1 MAEEN
6 ANVTSALAVVEEQQK
21 VVGSA
26 LVAASGTAVL
36 AENSDTSTEIL
47 EQIRFIQNQTL
58 RAVRDVANGIM
69 EMVAFNKLQDRRAL
83 EDKTEDEKENQLDG
97 GPGAM
102 PVKLEP
108 QEGDEGGGGSGIF
121 ASILG
126 AFGGMAFLK
135 KLFAPFIAIFGKS
148 GMLVKLFGRF
158 GPLGALILGF
168 TLVYKYSDEIAKA
181 LTPALDKLKDLA
193 TKLKPV
199 TDFLIRV
206 GDFLIK
212 SLLGAVGGALELVVD
227 AVTGIVEGFT
237 MIFEGDVLGGLNRI
251 FGMEGLLGFLIE
263 LPKKIFDKTVEF
275 LGGLA
280 EAMGIDFKALYDN
293 IVLYVTDTIT
303 NIKNF
308 FIDLKDNIVQFFT
321 DAYDTVK
328 TTITDAIN
336 GAFTF
341 FADIF
346 NSISDFFS
354 DSFNKVKDFVTSL
367 PDKILGFVSNMFRPI
382 TDFFTSIGNRI
393 KEAINGIVDAL
404 PLPDFVKDKMKFNVT
419 PTQSQL
425 DEVSTGDA
433 SVAEKIALDEAKG
446 LTTIAGKYDFKD
458 GVLQQNGQDFRA
470 IGVDFAEAVA
480 DEIGEQVKVAYDKT
494 NKRYVVVKQDMALGE
509 RTGTTI
515 ASPDVDMTDI
525 IGTGNTTNVKL
536 PVGDIPDLENDNQ
549 GAVVVN
555 NNNYNT
561 SNSSVNSQTDVH
573 SGKLDTGIDP
583 YFEKSANNLSA

>member
-6 ANVTSALAVVEEQQK
+6 ENLTSALAVVEEQQK

-181 LTPALDKLKDLA
+181 LSPALDKLKVLGEQ
-193 TKLKPV
+193 LKPV

-212 SLLGAVGGALELVVD
+212 SLLGGIGSALELVVD
-227 AVTGIVEGFT
+227 SVTGIVEGFK
-237 MIFEGDVLGGLNRI
+237 MIFEGDILGGLNRM
-251 FGMEGLLGFLIE
+251 FGMDGLLGFLLE

-280 EAMGIDFKALYDN
+280 EAIGIDFKALYDN
-293 IVLYVTDTIT
+293 IVTYVSDTIT
-303 NIKNF
+303 NIGNF

-321 DAYDTVK
+321 DAYENIK
-328 TTITDAIN
+328 TTIKDAVK
-336 GAFTF
+336 G
-341 FADIF
+341 IF
-346 NSISDFFS
+346 DPIVEFFS
-354 DSFNKVKDFVTSL
+354 GIGDS
-367 PDKILGFVSNMFRPI
+367 
-382 TDFFTSIGNRI
+382 I
-393 KEAINGIVDAL
+393 KTVVNNIIDSL
-404 PLPDFVKDKMKFNVT
+404 PLPKFIKDKMKFETKATKAADERIDETGVKSKYVDDNITGMQRERISGGGATMQEASAEFTGEKYGSAKITKSGTSGYDSVSAIMT
-419 PTQSQL
+419 PEEFTEYNKL
-425 DEVSTGDA
+425 DTNGQMDYL
-433 SVAEKIALDEAKG
+433 KALDDDEQERRSMIKKLHEDKLEFDKANQN
-446 LTTIAGKYDFKD
+446 LINKY
-458 GVLQQNGQDFRA
+458 
-470 IGVDFAEAVA
+470 
-480 DEIGEQVKVAYDKT
+480 KT
-494 NKRYVVVKQDMALGE
+494 EPDVMM
-509 RTGTTI
+509 
-515 ASPDVDMTDI
+515 SPDDQMLQDDKFQRQAKIKASTI
-525 IGTGNTTNVKL
+525 S
-536 PVGDIPDLENDNQ
+536 DLDNNNQ
-549 GAVVVN
+549 GAIVVN

-561 SNSSVNSQTDVH
+561 SNSSVSSQTDVH

-583 YFEKSANNLSA
+583 YFEKNANNLSA

>member
-181 LTPALDKLKDLA
+181 LSPALDKLKVLGEQ
-193 TKLKPV
+193 LKPV

-212 SLLGAVGGALELVVD
+212 SLLGGIGSALELVVD
-227 AVTGIVEGFT
+227 SVTGIVEGFK
-237 MIFEGDVLGGLNRI
+237 MIFEGDILGGLNRM
-251 FGMEGLLGFLIE
+251 FGMDGLLGFLLE

-280 EAMGIDFKALYDN
+280 EAIGIDFKALYDN
-293 IVLYVTDTIT
+293 IVTYVSDTIT
-303 NIKNF
+303 NIGNF

-321 DAYDTVK
+321 DAYENIK
-328 TTITDAIN
+328 TTIKDAVK
-336 GAFTF
+336 G
-341 FADIF
+341 IF
-346 NSISDFFS
+346 DPIVEFFS
-354 DSFNKVKDFVTSL
+354 GIGDS
-367 PDKILGFVSNMFRPI
+367 
-382 TDFFTSIGNRI
+382 I
-393 KEAINGIVDAL
+393 KTVVNNIIDSL
-404 PLPDFVKDKMKFNVT
+404 PLPKFIKDKMKFET
-419 PTQSQL
+419 KATKAA
-425 DEVSTGDA
+425 DEVITESGVKSKYVDDSITGMQRERISGGGATMQEA
-433 SVAEKIALDEAKG
+433 SAEFTGEKYGSAKITKSGTSGYDSVSAIMTPEEFTEYNKLDTNGQMDYLKALDTKEQERRSMIKK
-446 LTTIAGKYDFKD
+446 LHQDKLEFDKSNQDLINKY
-458 GVLQQNGQDFRA
+458 
-470 IGVDFAEAVA
+470 
-480 DEIGEQVKVAYDKT
+480 KT
-494 NKRYVVVKQDMALGE
+494 EPDVMM
-509 RTGTTI
+509 
-515 ASPDVDMTDI
+515 SPDDQMLQDDKFQRQAKIKASTI
-525 IGTGNTTNVKL
+525 S
-536 PVGDIPDLENDNQ
+536 DLDNNNQ
-549 GAVVVN
+549 GAIVVN

-561 SNSSVNSQTDVH
+561 SNSSVSSQTDVH

-583 YFEKSANNLSA
+583 YFEKNANNLSA

>member
-1 MAEEN
+1 MAEEDKN
-6 ANVTSALAVVEEQQK
+6 IGTALAVVEEQQK

-36 AENSDTSTEIL
+36 AENSDSSMDIL
-47 EQIRFIQNQTL
+47 EQIRDIQVKTL
-58 RAVRDVANGIM
+58 RGINDVATNIKDM
-69 EMVAFNKLQDRRAL
+69 FTFDKLQDRRAK
-83 EDKTEDEKENQLDG
+83 EDQTELEKENMSNVGDDG
-97 GPGAM
+97 M
-102 PVKLEP
+102 PVKVINNE
-108 QEGDEGGGGSGIF
+108 EGGEGGKGVF
-121 ASILG
+121 GAILG
-126 AFGGMAFLK
+126 ALGGMAFLK
-135 KLFAPFIAIFGKS
+135 KLFAPVIAIFGKS
-148 GMLVKLFGRF
+148 GLLVKLFGRF

-168 TLVYKYSDEIAKA
+168 TLVYKYSDEIAAA
-181 LTPALDKLKDLA
+181 LAPAIDKIKDIIV
-193 TKLKPV
+193 KLKPLI
-199 TDFLIRV
+199 DFLKRV

-212 SLLGAVGGALELVVD
+212 QLLEGVGGALTLVVT
-227 AVTGIVEGFT
+227 AVEGVIDGFK
-237 MIFEGDVLGGLNRI
+237 MIFEGDVLGGLNKM
-251 FGMEGLLGFLIE
+251 FGMEGLLGFLLE

-321 DAYDTVK
+321 DAYETVK

-367 PDKILGFVSNMFRPI
+367 PDKILGFVSNMFSPI
-382 TDFFTSIGNRI
+382 TNFFASIGNRI

-404 PLPDFVKDKMKFNVT
+404 PLPDFVKDKMKFNIQ

-425 DEVSTGDA
+425 DEVTTGDA
-433 SVAEKIALDEAKG
+433 SVAEKIALDEKKG
-446 LTTIAGKYDFKD
+446 LTTIAGKYDFKN

-470 IGVDFAEAVA
+470 IGAGFAESVA

-515 ASPDVDMTDI
+515 ESPDVDMTDI
-525 IGTGNTTNVKL
+525 IGTGNTTNVRL
-536 PVGDIPDLENDNQ
+536 PVGDIPDLENDDQ
-549 GAVVVN
+549 GAITVV

-561 SNSSVNSQTDVH
+561 NNSSVANQTDVH
-573 SGKLDTGIDP
+573 SGKLDTGIDT
-583 YFEKSANNLSA
+583 YHDKLATSSA

>member
-6 ANVTSALAVVEEQQK
+6 KNVSSALAVVEEQQK
-21 VVGSA
+21 IVGNA

-36 AENSDTSTEIL
+36 AENSDSSTEIL

-58 RAVRDVANGIM
+58 RAVRSVADGIM

-83 EDKTEDEKENQLDG
+83 EDKTENEKENIGALPGDIPGDSGGAVDG
-97 GPGAM
+97 ADQKTGGFFAFLGGLPGA
-102 PVKLEP
+102 
-108 QEGDEGGGGSGIF
+108 G
-121 ASILG
+121 
-126 AFGGMAFLK
+126 FLK
-135 KLFAPFIAIFGKS
+135 KIIAPITAFFGKS
-148 GMLVKLFGRF
+148 GLLVKLFGRF

-168 TLVYKYSDEIAKA
+168 TLIYKYSDEIAAA
-181 LTPALDKLKDLA
+181 LTPALDKLKVLV
-193 TKLKPV
+193 KKMQPL
-199 TDFLIRV
+199 F
-206 GDFLIK
+206 DFLIK
-212 SLLGAVGGALELVVD
+212 IGDFFIKTILEN
-227 AVTGIVEGFT
+227 
-237 MIFEGDVLGGLNRI
+237 LGGLMENIIESVTQVVDGFIMLFNGDIMGGLKNI
-251 FGMEGLLGFLIE
+251 FGGLFDFVLAI
-263 LPKKIFDKTVEF
+263 PKAILDTVVD
-275 LGGLA
+275 LLSPLA
-280 EAMGIDFKALYDN
+280 TAVGDFFKQLYDD

-308 FIDLKDNIVQFFT
+308 FIDLGNNIVQFFT
-321 DAYDTVK
+321 DAYNTVQ
-328 TTITDAIN
+328 TTITDSIN

-354 DSFNKVKDFVTSL
+354 DSFNKVKDFITGL
-367 PDKILGFVSNMFRPI
+367 PDKILGFVSNMFKPI
-382 TDFFTSIGNRI
+382 TNFFASIGNRI

-404 PLPDFVKDKMKFNVT
+404 PLPDFVKDKMKFNIT
-419 PTQSQL
+419 PTQSEL

-433 SVAEKIALDEAKG
+433 ATAEKIALDEAKG
-446 LTTIAGKYDFKD
+446 LTTIAGKYQFKD
-458 GVLQQNGQDFRA
+458 GVLQENGKDFRA
-470 IGVDFAEAVA
+470 IGAGFAEAVA
-480 DEIGEQVKVAYDKT
+480 EEIGSQAKVAYDKT
-494 NKRYVVVKQDMALGE
+494 NKKYVVVKQDMALGE
-509 RTGTTI
+509 REGTTI

-525 IGTGNTTNVKL
+525 IGTGTTTNVKL
-536 PVGDIPDLENDNQ
+536 PVGSIPDLANDNQ

>member
-6 ANVTSALAVVEEQQK
+6 KNVSSALAVVEEQQK
-21 VVGSA
+21 IVGNA

-36 AENSDTSTEIL
+36 AENSDSSTEIL

-58 RAVRDVANGIM
+58 RAIREVADGIM

-83 EDKTEDEKENQLDG
+83 EDKTENEKENIGALPGDIPGDSGGAVDG
-97 GPGAM
+97 ADQKTGGFFAFLGGLPGA
-102 PVKLEP
+102 
-108 QEGDEGGGGSGIF
+108 G
-121 ASILG
+121 
-126 AFGGMAFLK
+126 FLK
-135 KLFAPFIAIFGKS
+135 KIIAPITAFFGKS
-148 GMLVKLFGRF
+148 GLLVKLFGRF

-168 TLVYKYSDEIAKA
+168 TLIYKYSDEIAAA
-181 LTPALDKLKDLA
+181 LTPALDKLKVLV
-193 TKLKPV
+193 KKMQPL
-199 TDFLIRV
+199 F
-206 GDFLIK
+206 DFLIK
-212 SLLGAVGGALELVVD
+212 IGDFFIKTILEN
-227 AVTGIVEGFT
+227 
-237 MIFEGDVLGGLNRI
+237 LGGLMENIIESVTQVVDGFIMLFNGDIMGGLKNI
-251 FGMEGLLGFLIE
+251 FGGLFDFVLAI
-263 LPKKIFDKTVEF
+263 PKAILDTVVD
-275 LGGLA
+275 LLSPLA
-280 EAMGIDFKALYDN
+280 TAVGDFFKQLYDD

-308 FIDLKDNIVQFFT
+308 FIDLGNNIVQFFT
-321 DAYDTVK
+321 DAYNTVQ
-328 TTITDAIN
+328 TTITDSIN

-354 DSFNKVKDFVTSL
+354 DSFNKVKDFITGL
-367 PDKILGFVSNMFRPI
+367 PEKILGFVSNMFKPI
-382 TDFFTSIGNRI
+382 TNFFASIGNRI

-404 PLPDFVKDKMKFNVT
+404 PLPDFVKDKMKFNIT
-419 PTQSQL
+419 PTESQL

-433 SVAEKIALDEAKG
+433 NVAEKIALDEAKG
-446 LTTIAGKYDFKD
+446 LTTIAGKYQFKD
-458 GVLQQNGQDFRA
+458 GVLQENGKDFRA
-470 IGVDFAEAVA
+470 IGAGFAEAVA
-480 DEIGEQVKVAYDKT
+480 EEIGSQAKVAYDKT
-494 NKRYVVVKQDMALGE
+494 NKKYVVVKQDMALGE
-509 RTGTTI
+509 REGTTI

-525 IGTGNTTNVKL
+525 IGTGTTTNVKL
-536 PVGDIPDLENDNQ
+536 PVGSIPDLANDNQ

>member
-6 ANVTSALAVVEEQQK
+6 KNVSSALAVVEEQQK
-21 VVGSA
+21 IVGNA

-58 RAVRDVANGIM
+58 RAVRSVADGIM

-83 EDKTEDEKENQLDG
+83 EDKTENEKESGLG
-97 GPGAM
+97 GDIT
-102 PVKLEP
+102 PVKIAP
-108 QEGDEGGGGSGIF
+108 QDGAGEEGGGGKGIF
-121 ASILG
+121 GAILG

-135 KLFAPFIAIFGKS
+135 KLFAPFIAIFGKG

-181 LTPALDKLKDLA
+181 LSPALDKLKELA
-193 TKLKPV
+193 VKLKPV
-199 TDFLIRV
+199 TDVLLQI
-206 GDFLIK
+206 GDFLMKGIIK
-212 SLLGAVGGALELVVD
+212 GIGEVISFLIGTVEKFIDGITKIFTGDIMGGLND
-227 AVTGIVEGFT
+227 
-237 MIFEGDVLGGLNRI
+237 IFEGILRTILAVPLMIVN
-251 FGMEGLLGFLIE
+251 FLKPLFLDLVDMIAEPWNNMVTSVNQYISDTFIAIKDYFIE
-263 LPKKIFDKTVEF
+263 LKDK
-275 LGGLA
+275 
-280 EAMGIDFKALYDN
+280 
-293 IVLYVTDTIT
+293 
-303 NIKNF
+303 
-308 FIDLKDNIVQFFT
+308 FIGFFT
-321 DAYDTVK
+321 EAYNTVQ

-354 DSFNKVKDFVTSL
+354 DSFNKVKDFITGL
-367 PDKILGFVSNMFRPI
+367 PDKILGFVSNMFKPI
-382 TDFFTSIGNRI
+382 TNFFASIGNRI

-404 PLPDFVKDKMKFNVT
+404 PLPDFVKDKMKFNIT
-419 PTQSQL
+419 PTQSEL

-446 LTTIAGKYDFKD
+446 LETIAGKYQFKD

-470 IGVDFAEAVA
+470 IGAGFAEAVA
-480 DEIGEQVKVAYDKT
+480 EEIGSQAKVAYDKT
-494 NKRYVVVKQDMALGE
+494 NKKYVVVKQDMALGE
-509 RTGTTI
+509 REGTTI

-525 IGTGNTTNVKL
+525 IGTGTTTNVKL
-536 PVGDIPDLENDNQ
+536 PVGKIPDLANDNQ

-561 SNSSVNSQTDVH
+561 NNSSVSSQTDVH

>member
-181 LTPALDKLKDLA
+181 LSPALDKLKVLGEQ
-193 TKLKPV
+193 LKPV

-212 SLLGAVGGALELVVD
+212 SLLGGIGSALELVVD
-227 AVTGIVEGFT
+227 SVTGIVEGFK
-237 MIFEGDVLGGLNRI
+237 MIFEGDILGGLNRM
-251 FGMEGLLGFLIE
+251 FGMDGLLGFLLE

-280 EAMGIDFKALYDN
+280 EAIGIDFKALYDN
-293 IVLYVTDTIT
+293 IVTYVSDTIT
-303 NIKNF
+303 NIGNF

-321 DAYDTVK
+321 DAYENIK
-328 TTITDAIN
+328 TTIKDAVK
-336 GAFTF
+336 G
-341 FADIF
+341 IF
-346 NSISDFFS
+346 DPIVEFFS
-354 DSFNKVKDFVTSL
+354 GIGDS
-367 PDKILGFVSNMFRPI
+367 
-382 TDFFTSIGNRI
+382 I
-393 KEAINGIVDAL
+393 KTVVNNIIDSL
-404 PLPDFVKDKMKFNVT
+404 PLPKFIKDKMKFET
-419 PTQSQL
+419 KATKAA
-425 DEVSTGDA
+425 DEVITESGVKSKYVDDSITGMQRERISGGGATMQEA
-433 SVAEKIALDEAKG
+433 SAEFTGEKYGSAKITKSGTSGYDSVSAIMTPEEFTEYNKLDTNGQMDYLKALDDDEQERRSMIKKLHEDKLEFDKANQN
-446 LTTIAGKYDFKD
+446 LINKY
-458 GVLQQNGQDFRA
+458 
-470 IGVDFAEAVA
+470 
-480 DEIGEQVKVAYDKT
+480 KT
-494 NKRYVVVKQDMALGE
+494 EPDVMM
-509 RTGTTI
+509 
-515 ASPDVDMTDI
+515 SPDDQMLQDDKFQRQAKIKASTI
-525 IGTGNTTNVKL
+525 S
-536 PVGDIPDLENDNQ
+536 DLDNNNQ
-549 GAVVVN
+549 GAIVVN

-561 SNSSVNSQTDVH
+561 SNSSVSSQTDVH

-583 YFEKSANNLSA
+583 YFEKNANNLSA